1 MLLIR
6 QCPFK
11 VMSKNL
17 PAEVPFESA
26 AMMADAVNY
35 ADWTFSLFSPF
46 IRGEVLEVGCGVGT
60 FTKLI
65 VKTPGLSRLLSID
78 VAAAA
83 VTLCR
88 ASIQSP
94 KLELRHSDVR
104 DVRETFDLVVCMNVL
119 EHIEDDLGTLRHLI
133 RMIRPGGTLFLLVPA
148 HQFLYNVFDV
158 ESGHFRRYNRRGMR
172 RLIRQAS
179 DGEALQLRQFYFN
192 AIGALGYFGVYK
204 LLGRPPRAG
213 GTEIGRFDTYV
224 VPIQRRLEPRIL
236 PFGIS
241 LISVLAR
248 NVENAGEKRG
258 RKTQH

>member
-1 MLLIR
+1 
-6 QCPFK
+6 
-11 VMSKNL
+11 MSKNL

-35 ADWTFSLFSPF
+35 ADWTFSLFSPL

-65 VKTPGLSRLLSID
+65 VKTPGLSRLL
-78 VAAAA
+78 
-83 VTLCR
+83 
-88 ASIQSP
+88 
-94 KLELRHSDVR
+94 
-104 DVRETFDLVVCMNVL
+104 
-119 EHIEDDLGTLRHLI
+119 
-133 RMIRPGGTLFLLVPA
+133 
-148 HQFLYNVFDV
+148 QFLYNVFDV

-204 LLGRPPRAG
+204 LFGRPPRAG

-258 RKTQH
+258 RNTQH

>member
-1 MLLIR
+1 MPPLHKYLLGNPVLTERRRGGHRPRAMQIDDR
-6 QCPFK
+6 CDSQSPFK

-60 FTKLI
+60 FTKPI

-78 VAAAA
+78 VSAAA
-83 VTLCR
+83 VT
-88 ASIQSP
+88 
-94 KLELRHSDVR
+94 
-104 DVRETFDLVVCMNVL
+104 
-119 EHIEDDLGTLRHLI
+119 
-133 RMIRPGGTLFLLVPA
+133 
-148 HQFLYNVFDV
+148 
-158 ESGHFRRYNRRGMR
+158 

-224 VPIQRRLEPRIL
+224 VPIQRCLEPRIL
-236 PFGIS
+236 PFGIA
-241 LISVLAR
+241 LVSVLAR
-248 NVENAGEKRG
+248 NIENAGEKRDSG
-258 RKTQH
+258 PSRGTRKTQH